1 MTKTLAKYFTIF
13 TAFTLLSLA
22 QSGDVLAT
30 EFNPNF
36 IISDTEVQDLGN
48 WTSADIQGFLQGK
61 GSFLSNFTT
70 ADASGTPKKAS
81 DIIYEAAQNYQIN
94 PKFLLVTLQKEQSLI
109 TDDTP
114 TQKQLD
120 WAAGYAV
127 CDSCSMDDPRI
138 QKHKGFGKQVDDA
151 AGVFRWY
158 YDNKDNGVVKK
169 IDVPITID
177 GQEVVPQSW
186 ATAFLYTYTPHLTGN
201 KNFDRIWDTWFSQLY
216 PDGTI
221 LMTASSSEIYLIQ
234 NGLRK
239 KFKSMTVL
247 VSRADPKLV
256 VTVPDSEL
264 NNYQIGPELSFPNY
278 SILKSEK
285 ATYLLDYEYIRPF
298 ASDEVVR
305 KLGFNPEEIIDVRE
319 SDLTGYSVGSPITV
333 SSAAPTG
340 VIYQIT
346 DMKDKYYLYKDN
358 LLYPILDKKVV
369 QTNFKNLKIEK
380 KKIKELG
387 KYEVADLPIQF
398 ADGTLLK
405 IDGTNKIYVMEKSK
419 KRRIADDDTFVA
431 MGYKKSNI
439 ISIPYSTAISLL
451 EGEPIYLNSGLMSSK
466 SKFLGDAQTEIED
479 LFGTKLP
486 AYLVA
491 EYPSGRIISGK
502 DIDTRRPLA
511 SITKLMTAYEA
522 LEQDYDLKKTSA
534 YDSKQH
540 SSYNNPLGLIT
551 GEKMKNVDIFNA
563 MLVGSVNNLARV
575 VAKGTGTPE
584 DSFVASMNEK
594 LEEWGADS
602 TNLVDVTGLDE
613 NNKSTPRDILKIFTK
628 ILTNAT
634 IKESLF
640 QTDYTFKELVNKN
653 KVATHKLTNTNQIL
667 LLKNRNFRIL

>member
-256 VTVPDSEL
+256 VTVADSEL

-540 SSYNNPLGLIT
+540 S
-551 GEKMKNVDIFNA
+551 
-563 MLVGSVNNLARV
+563 
-575 VAKGTGTPE
+575 
-584 DSFVASMNEK
+584 
-594 LEEWGADS
+594 
-602 TNLVDVTGLDE
+602 
-613 NNKSTPRDILKIFTK
+613 
-628 ILTNAT
+628 
-634 IKESLF
+634 
-640 QTDYTFKELVNKN
+640 
-653 KVATHKLTNTNQIL
+653 
-667 LLKNRNFRIL
+667 